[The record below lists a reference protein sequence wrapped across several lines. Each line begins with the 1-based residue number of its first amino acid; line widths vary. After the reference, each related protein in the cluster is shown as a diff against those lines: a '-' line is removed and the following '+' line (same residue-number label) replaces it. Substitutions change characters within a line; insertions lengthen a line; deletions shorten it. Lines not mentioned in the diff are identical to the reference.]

1 MGKGELHYSIVL
13 FSPAQT
19 PMTIALKKKKKLTRK
34 THWKVGGGGRTEKA
48 LKTRYLRKLSWSV
61 RERRAVQL

>member
-19 PMTIALKKKKKLTRK
+19 PMTIALKKKKKIDQKNTLE
-34 THWKVGGGGRTEKA
+34 GGGRGEN
-48 LKTRYLRKLSWSV
+48 
-61 RERRAVQL
+61 RESS

>member
-19 PMTIALKKKKKLTRK
+19 PMTIALKKKKKKIDQKNTLE
-34 THWKVGGGGRTEKA
+34 GGGRGEN
-48 LKTRYLRKLSWSV
+48 
-61 RERRAVQL
+61 RESS